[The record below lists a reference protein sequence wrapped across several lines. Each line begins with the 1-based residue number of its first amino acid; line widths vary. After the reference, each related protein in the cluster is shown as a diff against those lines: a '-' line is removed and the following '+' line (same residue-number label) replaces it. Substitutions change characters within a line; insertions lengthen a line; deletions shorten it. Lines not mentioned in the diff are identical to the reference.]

1 MRIQALVAGAA
12 MALVASAAAVSASAA
27 ELVTNGG
34 FETGNLSG
42 WSLTGNTG
50 FSGVTTSPVH
60 SGQFAFFDGAVGS
73 LGTLSQTVATIAGQ
87 SYNFSFW
94 LQSDGGTPNTFTAS
108 LGGVA
113 LTAALVNSGSFSF
126 TQFSGTIVAASNNA
140 TLSFGFRDDPGFW
153 ELDDVSL
160 TNGIAGV
167 PEPASWALMLTGFL
181 GAGAAIRANRRRQGA
196 VAA

>member
-1 MRIQALVAGAA
+1 

-27 ELVTNGG
+27 ELVANGG
-34 FETGNLSG
+34 FETGDFSS

-50 FSGVTTSPVH
+50 FAGVTNNPVH
-60 SGQFAFFDGAVGS
+60 SGQYAFFDGAVGS
-73 LGTLSQTVATIAGQ
+73 VGVLSQTVATVAGQ
-87 SYNFSFW
+87 SYDFSFW
-94 LQSDGGTPNTFTAS
+94 LRSDGGTPNNFTAS

-113 LTAALVNSGSFSF
+113 LIAPLVNAGAFGF

-140 TLSFGFRDDPGFW
+140 SLSFGFRDDPGFW

-160 TNGIAGV
+160 ANGVGGV
-167 PEPASWALMLTGFL
+167 PEPATWGLMLTGFL
-181 GAGAAIRANRRRQGA
+181 GAGAAIRANRRRQGV